1 MSHLFRRSWR
11 ALAIASLLVSW
22 TAPGA
27 KAQSPLDFIPEDAAV
42 VARVKSPD
50 SIINT
55 AKSWIPSPLQ
65 EQLLP
70 AITELI
76 GACGKS
82 QDSAA
87 ECWVIEFGQSGNKS
101 WAYVIQT
108 SNATE
113 KKSTYADAAM
123 STSIG
128 KCQIFAGTEANGA
141 RLIDCRAGK
150 VKSLAATMDPKAR
163 GLFEQETVS
172 VYINA
177 RRLRALLRKDLD
189 QLKASISETVQSFYQ
204 PDEPAKPKKPDAQA
218 APGKAAPVPPDNP
231 TWIAIKDRKVFDG
244 LLACS
249 EGLKRLLED
258 TDSVTL
264 GLTIDDKM
272 CALRGYLAVAPGS
285 PSDQFFARQ
294 PPSEMKPLDR
304 LPVGGLAYFGL
315 AGEITELAR
324 WVAACRN
331 STLEQSDAVKQALE
345 QKLQPASQG
354 PVDGYYGSIAIGRE
368 QSGPGALALI
378 TESSSSRPL
387 RDYDSRFVELTGASA
402 GQAAPDQSQ
411 NQSAVF
417 QSMTVRLPSN

>member
-123 STSIG
+123 STSLG

-163 GLFEQETVS
+163 ELFEKEAVS

-177 RRLRALLRKDLD
+177 RQLSYAVWKRSRPTQSLDFRNGPELLSAGRASQTEKARCSSRAREGGAGSTRQSDLD
-189 QLKASISETVQSFYQ
+189 CHQ
-204 PDEPAKPKKPDAQA
+204 
-218 APGKAAPVPPDNP
+218 G
-231 TWIAIKDRKVFDG
+231 
-244 LLACS
+244 
-249 EGLKRLLED
+249 
-258 TDSVTL
+258 
-264 GLTIDDKM
+264 
-272 CALRGYLAVAPGS
+272 
-285 PSDQFFARQ
+285 
-294 PPSEMKPLDR
+294 
-304 LPVGGLAYFGL
+304 
-315 AGEITELAR
+315 
-324 WVAACRN
+324 
-331 STLEQSDAVKQALE
+331 
-345 QKLQPASQG
+345 SQG
-354 PVDGYYGSIAIGRE
+354 I
-368 QSGPGALALI
+368 
-378 TESSSSRPL
+378 
-387 RDYDSRFVELTGASA
+387 
-402 GQAAPDQSQ
+402 
-411 NQSAVF
+411 
-417 QSMTVRLPSN
+417 